1 MAHTHGVYDGDT
13 HFEIDPITRR
23 IKNTTGKVIL
33 MQNDHNSERF
43 TFEMQRTND
52 GHDMSL
58 CNKVEVHYINIDAKT
73 KEQTSGVYPVDDLQ
87 TSEASD
93 DVIICSWLISQNA
106 TKYAGTLSFVVRFAC
121 VTDGIIDYQ
130 WFTDI
135 HKGISVCES
144 ISNGEAVLEEHA
156 DILAQWEERV
166 AALANAVAPL
176 VVKDVGNNTASH
188 SSLEIQ
194 AYVDAGGTVVF
205 ENSFGGQLPIYQM
218 ENSDED
224 GKIEATFVRQYSDE
238 YAHRYS
244 KTIVGEDKRIRYR
257 AETYEYGRVNTVNGV
272 YPDEDGNVK
281 IETAKT
287 VNGVA
292 PDKNGN
298 VKIDVVKTINGSAPD
313 KNGNF
318 EIPEG
323 FSGSWNDL
331 TDNPFVGGE
340 VILEEITLSTTGEE
354 CYQVELSGVPA
365 LNIGDTYNA
374 IFNGVTYRFEVLDD
388 LEMGTTNGVFED
400 EENCPMT
407 WIYQGYKWL
416 GNDEYEY
423 NGTTCIEMPESE
435 AYSFTFSITK
445 DSETLNEKYL
455 PYKTESWTFE
465 LSDGTTVEKQV
476 VLK

>member
-73 KEQTSGVYPVDDLQ
+73 KEQTSGVYPVEDLQ
-87 TSEASD
+87 ISEASD

-144 ISNGEAVLEEHA
+144 ISNGEAVLEEYA
-156 DILAQWEERV
+156 DILAQWEERIT
-166 AALANAVAPL
+166 ALENDDFTGSL
-176 VVKDVGNNTASH
+176 VVKYNSTTKTASH
-188 SSLEIQ
+188 SASEINAFLDTGGIAVLVVNKEYCAVKTRESNSVCFYREHTASGCVANFYYVQGDKSVITSTTYYDYGTVKSVNYERPDSDGNIELEI
-194 AYVDAGGTVVF
+194 
-205 ENSFGGQLPIYQM
+205 P
-218 ENSDED
+218 
-224 GKIEATFVRQYSDE
+224 
-238 YAHRYS
+238 
-244 KTIVGEDKRIRYR
+244 KTY
-257 AETYEYGRVNTVNGV
+257 
-272 YPDEDGNVK
+272 
-281 IETAKT
+281 
-287 VNGVA
+287 
-292 PDKNGN
+292 
-298 VKIDVVKTINGSAPD
+298 
-313 KNGNF
+313 
-318 EIPEG
+318 
-323 FSGSWNDL
+323 SWNDL
-331 TDNPFVGGE
+331 TDNPFVASE
-340 VILEEITLSTTGEE
+340 VILEERTILASEWNADGHIKVTYIPQLSIGEF
-354 CYQVELSGVPA
+354 
-365 LNIGDTYNA
+365 YNV
-374 IFNGVTYRFEVLDD
+374 IVNGVSHRCEVVDD
-388 LEMGTTNGVFED
+388 LTMGNTIIWPVNGEASCPLMNICQWYDFVGDEDVFTGRSD
-400 EENCPMT
+400 FYVNAVD
-407 WIYQGYKWL
+407 W
-416 GNDEYEY
+416 D
-423 NGTTCIEMPESE
+423 
-435 AYSFTFSITK
+435 SFTLSITK
-445 DSETLNEKYL
+445 DMETLNEKYL